1 MMNATSS
8 ERTPGMET
16 TPTKL
21 LITTEE
27 AASVLGIGRTRM
39 YELLRSGKVR
49 SVTLGRSRRIR
60 PEDLETY
67 VEQLAEQ
74 SNRGEEAKA

>member
-1 MMNATSS
+1 
-8 ERTPGMET
+8 MET

-21 LITTEE
+21 LLTTEE

-39 YELLRSGKVR
+39 YQLVRTGKVR

-60 PEDLETY
+60 PEDLQAY
-67 VEQLAEQ
+67 VQQLAGQ
-74 SNRGEEAKA
+74 SDQGEEVTV

>member
-1 MMNATSS
+1 
-8 ERTPGMET
+8 METT

-21 LITTEE
+21 LLTTEE

-39 YELLRSGKVR
+39 YQLVRTGKVR

-67 VEQLAEQ
+67 VEQLAGQ
-74 SNRGEEAKA
+74 SDLGEEVTV

>member
-1 MMNATSS
+1 
-8 ERTPGMET
+8 MET

-39 YELLRSGKVR
+39 YELVRSGKVR